1 MSTEVRQKLTTLMGE
16 AAVDLDRAEL
26 DMKEAEIMWQF
37 QQQKVSLLE
46 EQLEQLKA
54 LRVGPDEA
62 G

>member
-1 MSTEVRQKLTTLMGE
+1 MGE

-37 QQQKVSLLE
+37 QQQKLSLLE